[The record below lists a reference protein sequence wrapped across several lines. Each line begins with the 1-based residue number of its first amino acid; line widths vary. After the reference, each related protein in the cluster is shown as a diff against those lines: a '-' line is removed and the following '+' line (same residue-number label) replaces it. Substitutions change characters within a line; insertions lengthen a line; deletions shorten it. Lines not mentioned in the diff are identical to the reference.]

1 MFSSP
6 HEWVM
11 IMAVMISLLII
22 VGAMYLVNKM
32 FANDTQEI
40 LVRFILLVFTALVGV
55 YVVDKVIAFKIELL
69 TKEMDN
75 QLFDLIK
82 INNIEL
88 VKNINVTV
96 DSPFEKFL
104 KATETDATEVI
115 DVESE
120 EVQQAIEVLPKRN
133 PINDKP
139 LKRKQDEKK
148 AVATEAVGKA
158 LNEIGAASIFTKE
171 KISAGEAMNP
181 NTVLQFDNVNI
192 RSFNFSFKLV
202 AESQEEA
209 VQALT
214 IENLFRAALYPEVKN
229 RLYLEYPP
237 TFKIKFYH
245 GDKENTFMPVI
256 MESFLSNMSC
266 TYNAGSNMFHADG
279 SPSEIDITLTF
290 TETKAMTREALYGRP
305 ASTNNQFEDAG
316 FGIDSITQKIND
328 KIKSLRDIF

>member
-1 MFSSP
+1 MSKIFVFPQSIREKAGAGSGYPFVSFEFVKRALPEAAAVYLYLPPGFSVPDGASYGN
-6 HEWVM
+6 VD
-11 IMAVMISLLII
+11 LGI
-22 VGAMYLVNKM
+22 VGSGAGG
-32 FANDTQEI
+32 
-40 LVRFILLVFTALVGV
+40 ALS
-55 YVVDKVIAFKIELL
+55 A
-69 TKEMDN
+69 
-75 QLFDLIK
+75 
-82 INNIEL
+82 
-88 VKNINVTV
+88 
-96 DSPFEKFL
+96 
-104 KATETDATEVI
+104 
-115 DVESE
+115 
-120 EVQQAIEVLPKRN
+120 
-133 PINDKP
+133 
-139 LKRKQDEKK
+139 DEKK

-171 KISAGEAMNP
+171 KIQAGEAMNP
-181 NTVLQFDNVNI
+181 NTVLQFDNVNV

-237 TFKIKFYH
+237 TFRIKFYH

-305 ASTNNQFEDAG
+305 AATNNQFEDTG